1 MADKYEELRRLT
13 ERVLGMAVRTPR
25 DYEVLSAR
33 IFEKT
38 RQRLSVSTLKRFWGY
53 VDKDYDGSKARLS
66 TLDILAEYVGFQD
79 WPSFCKT
86 EIDAEEDSGTIVNR
100 FLFVRDLE
108 VGTHIQLAWV
118 PDRQL
123 TIRYEGEELFTV
135 VESVRGKL
143 RPGDTFHCSQIVEGM
158 PLMLLKV
165 VRDGQYVSNYIC
177 GKTQG
182 VSFIVKD

>member
-1 MADKYEELRRLT
+1 M
-13 ERVLGMAVRTPR
+13 
-25 DYEVLSAR
+25 
-33 IFEKT
+33 
-38 RQRLSVSTLKRFWGY
+38 
-53 VDKDYDGSKARLS
+53 DKDYDGSKARLS

-86 EIDAEEDSGTIVNR
+86 EIDGEEDSGTIVNR